1 MAKSL
6 KNAGDVK
13 MRGKKTKLMRC
24 KCCTCVDMRDKIL
37 YRIHKKEMRDIE

>member
-6 KNAGDVK
+6 RKAGNVK

-24 KCCTCVDMRDKIL
+24 KCCECVDMRDKML
-37 YRIHKKEMRDIE
+37 YRIHKKEMRDQE